1 MKKQG
6 EKTTYAVAFLANK
19 YSVSE
24 RKGKELH
31 GNMDG
36 LSLHYYVHPEG
47 WEIKGS
53 ATDFDDKVW
62 YKSLNKGSVPGGGA
76 GSDDLAGG
84 SDHLLR

>member
-1 MKKQG
+1 MEDNIFDKVHEVDL
-6 EKTTYAVAFLANK
+6 EKTMKDCL
-19 YSVSE
+19 
-24 RKGKELH
+24 KELH

-62 YKSLNKGSVPGGGA
+62 YKSLNKAP
-76 GSDDLAGG
+76 
-84 SDHLLR
+84 